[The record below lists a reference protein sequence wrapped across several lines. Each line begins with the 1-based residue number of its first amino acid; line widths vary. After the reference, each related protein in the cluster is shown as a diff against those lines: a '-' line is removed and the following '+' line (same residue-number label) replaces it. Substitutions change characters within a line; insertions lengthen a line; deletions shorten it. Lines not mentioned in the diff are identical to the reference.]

1 MATQVQFRRGTT
13 AEHASFTGAVG
24 EVTVDTTL
32 DTLRVHDGAT
42 AAGIRIAKFSELPT
56 TFSFTVEADDSAGVS
71 VSTDGTGTLRF
82 AGQNSITTSTDSAG
96 TLSIELDKSIDVNT
110 ISSGDST
117 AVTIND
123 GLIVTG
129 DFAFD
134 GGVAVSTILDEDAM
148 GSDSATALATQQSI
162 KAYVDSQVSSLSSTS
177 ITEGNSNV
185 TVADSGTGT
194 VTVTIDG
201 ATHTTFAA
209 AGLSTDTVNVNVL
222 NSTDSTA
229 IQVTDALNV
238 SGAVTSAGGFVGDV
252 TGNASSADQVKT
264 VDADGDN
271 NAYFVTFVNSQDST
285 ATANDLKVDGGL
297 SYNPSTN
304 VLTTTASSAQYAD
317 LAEKYRADKMYDE
330 GHVVILGGS
339 EEITES
345 TQENDTRIAGVI
357 SEHWAYLMNEQ
368 EDGPAVA
375 LKGKVECKVV
385 GSVAKG
391 DILVSSSTPG
401 HAVASDT
408 PNPMAVIG
416 RSLVDD
422 SDTHPRKIF
431 IKI

>member
-42 AAGIRIAKFSELPT
+42 AAGIRIAKYSELPT

-148 GSDSATALATQQSI
+148 GSDSASALATQQSI

-201 ATHTTFAA
+201 STHSTFAA
-209 AGLSTDTVNVNVL
+209 AGITLATGAFVGNV
-222 NSTDSTA
+222 T
-229 IQVTDALNV
+229 
-238 SGAVTSAGGFVGDV
+238 GDV
-252 TGNASSADQVKT
+252 TGNVTGSSGSCTGNSATATEATNVT
-264 VDADGDN
+264 VTAN
-271 NAYFVTFVNSQDST
+271 NTANETVYLTFVDG
-285 ATANDLKVDGGL
+285 ATGTQGIETDTGL

-304 VLTTTASSAQYAD
+304 VLSTTASSAQYAD